1 MYGIHVAFTHVD
13 TEIVDY
19 FILGKHLSIIFWRP
33 DGLIQAS
40 LALIKNKFMK
50 FLTLFLNLYYHA
62 CGLEDSNLE
71 IKDKI
76 KNLQDIKLFLLSSC
90 FQLLN
95 ACQGRTWRI
104 PLIFLLFSP
113 LRACMRLILRISSTV
128 SCVLVAIVTISSY
141 WLYNTLLL
149 SLFVSKWSF

>member
-40 LALIKNKFMK
+40 LPLIKNKFMK
-50 FLTLFLNLYYHA
+50 FLTLFFNLYYHA

-76 KNLQDIKLFLLSSC
+76 KNLQDIKLLLLSSC
-90 FQLLN
+90 FQLFN

-104 PLIFLLFSP
+104 QLIFLLFSP
-113 LRACMRLILRISSTV
+113 LRACMPYMRISSTDV

-141 WLYNTLLL
+141 
-149 SLFVSKWSF
+149 